1 MVNVKKFLKE
11 TPHFSVCLMLNETI
25 VINIPPPNNFTPP
38 RKIRENVELS
48 PPIIIGGGG
57 GGGVGVETMESLCG
71 QQVGLSGGISWT
83 QWDSMMIN
91 KGQVRV
97 TGPHWS

>member
-1 MVNVKKFLKE
+1 MINVKKFLKE

-25 VINIPPPNNFTPP
+25 VINIPPPNNFNSPC
-38 RKIRENVELS
+38 KILENVEIKS
-48 PPIIIGGGG
+48 PHYNRGGGWG
-57 GGGVGVETMESLCG
+57 HRNHGIIMWSPSGT
-71 QQVGLSGGISWT
+71 QWGLSWT
-83 QWDSMMIN
+83 QWDSMVIS